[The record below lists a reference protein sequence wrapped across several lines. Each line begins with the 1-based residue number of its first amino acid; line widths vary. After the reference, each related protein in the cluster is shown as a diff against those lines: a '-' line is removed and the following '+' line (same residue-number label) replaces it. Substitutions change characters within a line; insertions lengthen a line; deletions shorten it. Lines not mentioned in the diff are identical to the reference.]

1 MAIFPLESEQPAA
14 IIHEGMSDNTYD
26 AIVLG
31 VGGMG
36 SAAAFELARRG
47 RRVLGLEQFAL
58 GHDRGSSHGH
68 TRIIRKAYYEHPDY
82 VPLVLRAYDRWRD
95 LEQRRGRTLL
105 TERPC
110 LSIGRPDGEL
120 IAGVR
125 ESAEQHDL
133 PVEPLDAAALRRR
146 FPAFRFS
153 DDYVGLLEHS
163 AGFLYVDDCVH
174 AYAEEAR
181 QLGAD
186 DPRRGAGRF
195 RGRRRAPAWWW
206 RRRPGV
212 TPRIDWSSRRGRGP
226 GECSAKSGP
235 G

>member
-1 MAIFPLESEQPAA
+1 MA
-14 IIHEGMSDNTYD
+14 DNTYD

-95 LEQRRGRTLL
+95 LERRCGRTLL
-105 TERPC
+105 TEYPC

-125 ESAEQHDL
+125 AIRGAARPAGRSPRPRRAAPPLSRLPLSATNTSASSNTR
-133 PVEPLDAAALRRR
+133 PASCTSMTACALTPRRR
-146 FPAFRFS
+146 
-153 DDYVGLLEHS
+153 GGS
-163 AGFLYVDDCVH
+163 A
-174 AYAEEAR
+174 
-181 QLGAD
+181 
-186 DPRRGAGRF
+186 P
-195 RGRRRAPAWWW
+195 
-206 RRRPGV
+206 
-212 TPRIDWSSRRGRGP
+212 
-226 GECSAKSGP
+226 
-235 G
+235 